1 MITSDVIQGT
11 SSLSLS
17 IHRVLWKK
25 ALSFRNWSNVRG
37 SGVSKLY
44 LQRASSVGYFKI
56 SSLVYIIESPLS
68 LVWEDGISRYQYEQ
82 LNYLYKWVKKKNRGP
97 ISFSENRYFS
107 IEKNLLNKSFV
118 VDLDLLLILE
128 FYKHWFYL
136 IQNNKLKNLTL
147 FSF

>member
-11 SSLSLS
+11 SPLSLS

-82 LNYLYKWVKKKNRGP
+82 LNYLIYYGCGHSDRRHT
-97 ISFSENRYFS
+97 IIFF
-107 IEKNLLNKSFV
+107 
-118 VDLDLLLILE
+118 LID
-128 FYKHWFYL
+128 K
-136 IQNNKLKNLTL
+136 
-147 FSF
+147 

>member
-1 MITSDVIQGT
+1 
-11 SSLSLS
+11 LSLS

-82 LNYLYKWVKKKNRGP
+82 LN
-97 ISFSENRYFS
+97 
-107 IEKNLLNKSFV
+107 NLIYYGCGHSDRRHTIIFF
-118 VDLDLLLILE
+118 LID
-128 FYKHWFYL
+128 K
-136 IQNNKLKNLTL
+136 
-147 FSF
+147 